1 MSAPQYPQPRPTATN
16 APLIE
21 GWQRGELMLQH
32 CADCREIIFFPR
44 DMCPRCWSTN
54 LAWKR
59 SSGGGK
65 IVSFSLVYKHV
76 TAPFAAEAPTVLAE
90 IALTGGGAIMAR
102 VATGA
107 PAAIQ
112 SGMQVELVSMP
123 DAAQFPLPT
132 FRPVA

>member
-1 MSAPQYPQPRPTATN
+1 MSAPGYPQPRSTPTN
-16 APLIE
+16 APLLE
-21 GWQRGELMLQH
+21 GWRRGELMLQH
-32 CADCREIIFFPR
+32 CADCRAIIFFPR
-44 DMCPRCWSTN
+44 DICPRCWSTN

-59 SSGGGK
+59 STGRGT
-65 IVSFSLVYKHV
+65 IVSFARVHKHV

-112 SGMQVELVSMP
+112 SGMQVELVP
-123 DAAQFPLPT
+123 LPEAAQFPLPT